1 MHRCRRLMAIGLA
14 FPAAL
19 AYADTPMS
27 YLRTYGPAADPVT
40 RLGWGLGGISLAVT
54 LIIAILLLAAL
65 LRPRA
70 TAMHDERGRPAVQ
83 RDEGGLS
90 WIYVGV
96 AVSTVVLLIATAWTL
111 ITLSAVAA
119 PASPGALT
127 LHITS
132 NQWWWAV
139 SYQADDP
146 AQSFNTANEIHI
158 PVGQP
163 VRVELS
169 TSDVIH
175 SFWIPQLAGKT
186 DIIPGQTNVAWL
198 QADQPGVYRG
208 QCGEY
213 CGMQHAGMAL
223 DVIADQPDAFRVW
236 LAAQARPATA
246 PSPGPV
252 ADGAEIFL
260 SRCSVCHTVRG
271 TEAGG
276 IVGPDLTHLMSRH
289 TLAAGLLP
297 NDPGNLARWIVDPQ
311 GAKPGCRMPN
321 LGLAADEVGGLLAYV
336 QTLQ

>member
-1 MHRCRRLMAIGLA
+1 MQRYRRLMSIGLV
-14 FPAAL
+14 FPTAL

-40 RLGWGLGGISLAVT
+40 RLGWGLGAISLVVT
-54 LIIAILLLAAL
+54 LIIAVLLLVAL

-70 TAMHDERGRPAVQ
+70 QATYDERGRLGVR

-90 WIYVGV
+90 WIFVGV
-96 AVSTVVLLIATAWTL
+96 GVSTVVLLIATAWTL
-111 ITLSAVAA
+111 VTLSAVAA
-119 PASPGALT
+119 PTSPGALT
-127 LHITS
+127 LRITG

-139 SYQADDP
+139 SYREAEP
-146 AQSFNTANEIHI
+146 ALSFNTANEIHI

-163 VRVELS
+163 VRIELS

-208 QCGEY
+208 RCGEY

-223 DVIADQPDAFRVW
+223 DVIADQPEAFRAW
-236 LAAQARPATA
+236 LDAQARPAA
-246 PSPGPV
+246 VPAPGPV

-271 TEAGG
+271 TQAGG
-276 IVGPDLTHLMSRH
+276 IVGPDLTHVMSRQ

-297 NDPGNLARWIVDPQ
+297 NDAGNLARWIVDPQ

-336 QTLQ
+336 QTLK

>member
-1 MHRCRRLMAIGLA
+1 MQRYRRLMSIGLV
-14 FPAAL
+14 FPTAL

-40 RLGWGLGGISLAVT
+40 RLGWGLGAISLVVT
-54 LIIAILLLAAL
+54 LIIAVLLLVAL

-70 TAMHDERGRPAVQ
+70 QATYDERGRLGVR

-90 WIYVGV
+90 WIFVGV
-96 AVSTVVLLIATAWTL
+96 GVSTVVLLIATAWTL
-111 ITLSAVAA
+111 VTLSAVAA
-119 PASPGALT
+119 PTSPGALT
-127 LHITS
+127 LRITG

-139 SYQADDP
+139 SYREAEP
-146 AQSFNTANEIHI
+146 ALSFNTANEIHI

-163 VRVELS
+163 VRIELS

-213 CGMQHAGMAL
+213 CGLQHAGMAL
-223 DVIADQPDAFRVW
+223 DVIADQPEAFRAW
-236 LAAQARPATA
+236 LDAQARPAA
-246 PSPGPV
+246 VPASGPV

-271 TEAGG
+271 TQAGG
-276 IVGPDLTHLMSRH
+276 IVGPDLTHVMSRQ

-297 NDPGNLARWIVDPQ
+297 NDAGNLGRWIVDPQ

-336 QTLQ
+336 QTLK

>member
-1 MHRCRRLMAIGLA
+1 
-14 FPAAL
+14 
-19 AYADTPMS
+19 
-27 YLRTYGPAADPVT
+27 
-40 RLGWGLGGISLAVT
+40 
-54 LIIAILLLAAL
+54 
-65 LRPRA
+65 
-70 TAMHDERGRPAVQ
+70 
-83 RDEGGLS
+83 LS
-90 WIYVGV
+90 WIFVGV
-96 AVSTVVLLIATAWTL
+96 GVSTVVLLIATAWTL
-111 ITLSAVAA
+111 VTLSAVAA
-119 PASPGALT
+119 PTSPGALT
-127 LHITS
+127 LRITG

-139 SYQADDP
+139 SYREAEP
-146 AQSFNTANEIHI
+146 ALSFNTANEIHI

-163 VRVELS
+163 VRIELS

-223 DVIADQPDAFRVW
+223 DVIADQPEAFRAW
-236 LAAQARPATA
+236 LDAQARPAA
-246 PSPGPV
+246 VPAPGPV

-271 TEAGG
+271 TQAGG
-276 IVGPDLTHLMSRH
+276 IVGPDLTHVMSRQ

-297 NDPGNLARWIVDPQ
+297 NDAGNLARWIVDPQ

-336 QTLQ
+336 QTLK